1 MFAYSKEKEEGKS
14 RTGRGSSRAGWGG
27 VAAQAQAQ
35 AQVQPKSSLG
45 SLGRRRGGVA
55 GMQNGGNNA
64 TKEINLKFHHK
75 RENEI
80 T

>member
-1 MFAYSKEKEEGKS
+1 MFAYSKVKEEGKS
-14 RTGRGSSRAGWGG
+14 RTGRSRTRAGSGG
-27 VAAQAQAQ
+27 VPAQAQAQ
-35 AQVQPKSSLG
+35 AQRKSSLG
-45 SLGRRRGGVA
+45 RLGRRRGGVA